1 MSLKS
6 FDKFCEKIIMGEP
19 SSQKAIFDERQNQ
32 LRRQYTIEA
41 LWIFAGCSFLNT
53 MIMECGLRWSE
64 SYAAPMMLL
73 AAFGFLYWVV
83 RNAVKGTLFGV
94 KGTSSVISMG
104 GYCMA
109 MGILYSVMYF
119 PSSEEERNSF
129 LISGGMVSEDLLIM
143 IALAMYFTS
152 GLVILIAAHRFKKA
166 EKLSK
171 ED

>member
-1 MSLKS
+1 MSMKS

-73 AAFGFLYWVV
+73 AALSFLYWVV
-83 RNAVKGTLFGV
+83 RNAAKGTLFGV
-94 KGTSSVISMG
+94 NGTAAVAYTG
-104 GYCMA
+104 GFCMA
-109 MGILYSVMYF
+109 MGILYSVMHF
-119 PSSEEERNSF
+119 PSSEEEWNTF
-129 LISGGMVSEDLLIM
+129 VISGGMVSEDLLIS
-143 IALAMYFTS
+143 ITLALYFTS
-152 GLVILIAAHRFKKA
+152 GLVIVIAAHRFKKA